1 MEKDPVS
8 CNMQTKY
15 KIVLI
20 ISAFNTINGAES
32 SIRVVSQQNV
42 PETLQ
47 TKIVG
52 RSGEAAVVSSDRK
65 SIKFSINFHI
75 QTLNVAIPV
84 GGTVYQEY
92 VSFYGYA

>member
-42 PETLQ
+42 PETMQ

-52 RSGEAAVVSSDRK
+52 RSGEAAVSSDRK

-75 QTLNVAIPV
+75 QTLSAAIPV
-84 GGTVYQEY
+84 GGTVYKEY